1 MLLAREGADIV
12 GIDIA
17 APVAGIPYDPATPED
32 LAETKRLVEAEG
44 RRAILERADVRDLD
58 AQKAVVK
65 KATSEL
71 GGLDIVVANAGIC
84 IPAAWD
90 ATTPEVFQDTMDIN
104 VTGVWNTVMAA
115 APSLVERGG
124 GAIVITSSYAGKK
137 MQPFMVHYTT
147 SKHALVGM
155 TRAFAA
161 ELGQHDISRE
171 LGAPRRRDDS
181 DGLRRHA
188 GRTRAGRH
196 HEPEAQPDG
205 HAIPEPVGARS
216 RGHRADGALPC
227 LGYRARNH
235 RRACE
240 HRRGNAV
247 LLGR

>member
-17 APVAGIPYDPATPED
+17 APVAGIPYGPATPED

-124 GAIVITSSYAGKK
+124 GS
-137 MQPFMVHYTT
+137 
-147 SKHALVGM
+147 
-155 TRAFAA
+155 
-161 ELGQHDISRE
+161 
-171 LGAPRRRDDS
+171 PRDPS
-181 DGLRRHA
+181 
-188 GRTRAGRH
+188 
-196 HEPEAQPDG
+196 PD
-205 HAIPEPVGARS
+205 HSP
-216 RGHRADGALPC
+216 
-227 LGYRARNH
+227 

-240 HRRGNAV
+240 HRRGTAV